1 MKVEQAHL
9 YKLFSKYECPK
20 PMATTI
26 ASYCVGGSSHGDMDD
41 HDEWCKYIEFCLVYV
56 VEFFFNEI
64 IIDGDQQQVVF
75 VHNGHPRPVTSKT
88 AFKKEKGEMRNMHHK
103 HRIRMYKNITS
114 RP

>member
-1 MKVEQAHL
+1 MKV
-9 YKLFSKYECPK
+9 
-20 PMATTI
+20 
-26 ASYCVGGSSHGDMDD
+26 SSLWLLQMFHIVLGVLAVVIWMTMMKI
-41 HDEWCKYIEFCLVYV
+41 WKYIEFCLVYV

-64 IIDGDQQQVVF
+64 IIDGDQQEVVF